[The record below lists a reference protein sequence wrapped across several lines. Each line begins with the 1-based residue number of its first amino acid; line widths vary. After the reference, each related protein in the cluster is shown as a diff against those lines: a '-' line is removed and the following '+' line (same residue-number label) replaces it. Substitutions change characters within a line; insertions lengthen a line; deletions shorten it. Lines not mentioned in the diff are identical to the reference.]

1 MSWRPDYDVTVD
13 PAAENNPHAAQLRLV
28 GSGNRVL
35 EVGCWSGFVTEHLVA
50 AGNQVVGVELDA
62 EAADAARRFA
72 ERVHVADI
80 DVTPLSTLEAGPFDV
95 VMFGDVLEH
104 LRDPLRVVRDSAG
117 LLAPGGRFV
126 ISVPHV
132 AHVDV
137 RMMLL
142 QGNWEYRD
150 EGVLDRTH
158 LRWFTR
164 DGLRAMLA
172 DAGFV
177 ATAIERV
184 RTPYGSSGLPFD
196 RDAVPH
202 ALLAYAAADAE
213 VYTLQFVVEASR
225 RDETDLDDVLAPGS
239 PIVWPLLDAG
249 SDRAPM
255 AARIGE
261 LERERDALQAE
272 VDAWRN
278 SKLARVAAPLRR
290 VYARARRR

>member
-1 MSWRPDYDVTVD
+1 MSWRPEYDVAVD
-13 PAAENNPHAAQLRLV
+13 PAAENNPHSAQLRLV
-28 GSGNRVL
+28 GGGHRVL
-35 EVGCWSGFVTEHLVA
+35 EVGCWSGYVTEHLVA
-50 AGNQVVGVELDA
+50 AGNTVVGVELDA
-62 EAADAARRFA
+62 EAAEHARRFA

-80 DVTPLSTLEAGPFDV
+80 DVTPLSRLDRGPFDV
-95 VMFGDVLEH
+95 ILLGDVLEH
-104 LRDPLRVVRDSAG
+104 LRDPLAVLRDAAT
-117 LLAPGGRFV
+117 LLGPGGRFV

-142 QGNWEYRD
+142 QGNWEYQD
-150 EGVLDRTH
+150 DGLLDRTH

-164 DGLRAMLA
+164 EGLRGMLG

-184 RTPYGSSGLPFD
+184 RTPFGSSTLPFD

-202 ALLAYAAADAE
+202 ALLAYAATDDE
-213 VYTLQFVVEASR
+213 VYTLQFVVEARR
-225 RDETDLDDVLAPGS
+225 RDDTDLPDVLDGTLPGA
-239 PIVWPLLDAG
+239 WPSLDGTA
-249 SDRAPM
+249 DLAH
-255 AARIGE
+255 RIGE

-290 VYARARRR
+290 IYARIRH